1 MAENSKMKMTE
12 MGLIP
17 SDWEI
22 CSIGREFS
30 FLRNNSLSR
39 DQLNYSEGNVKNVHY
54 GDILVVFGEVVN
66 VQKERLPYINKDID
80 IVVSPKNM
88 LQDGDII
95 IADTAE
101 DETAGKACE
110 IQGVKDQQVISG
122 LHTIPISPS
131 NRSFAPGFLGYAFN
145 SSLYHDQLRSIM
157 QGTKVVSVSK
167 RAIQETFFIFPS
179 YKAEQGKIS
188 AALSGIDTLISDLDK
203 VITKKKLMMTGSMQ
217 LLLSGKK
224 RLKGFSRPWVELELG
239 ELGKLTGAGV
249 DKTVKADEKPVRLL
263 NFLDVYNRD
272 RIYNHELKMWVTASD
287 YKIARCDVKQGDI
300 FLTPSSELPNDIGRS
315 AVAMSDMEGVCYSYH
330 VLRLRPSIDLDMT
343 FSAYMLKTAEYEEQI
358 RFLSEGSGKRY
369 VISLRNFRE
378 IRISIPDD
386 IREQNAIGNVIAAM
400 DNEIRNL
407 EAERDKY
414 KNIKQGMMQKLL
426 TGQIRLPV

>member
-1 MAENSKMKMTE
+1 MSENSTHKMTE
-12 MGLIP
+12 IGNLP
-17 SDWEI
+17 SDWDVLSLSE
-22 CSIGREFS
+22 IGRFTKGS
-30 FLRNNSLSR
+30 GITR
-39 DQLNYSEGNVKNVHY
+39 DQSHSGDIPCVRYGELYTTHDNYIRSFNSYISPEVARTATRLSK
-54 GDILVVFGEVVN
+54 GDILFAGSGET
-66 VQKERLPYINKDID
+66 KEDIGKA
-80 IVVSPKNM
+80 VAFVGNEEAYAG
-88 LQDGDII
+88 GDII
-95 IADTAE
+95 ILSPKIEASSMYLGFVLN
-101 DETAGKACE
+101 DEESVRQKSSMG
-110 IQGVKDQQVISG
+110 QGDAVVHIHAKELANVI
-122 LHTIPISPS
+122 IPFPHPS
-131 NRSFAPGFLGYAFN
+131 EQRKIA
-145 SSLYHDQLRSIM
+145 
-157 QGTKVVSVSK
+157 
-167 RAIQETFFIFPS
+167 ETF
-179 YKAEQGKIS
+179 
-188 AALSGIDTLISDLDK
+188 SGIDTLISDLDK
-203 VITKKKLMMTGSMQ
+203 VIAKKKLMMTGSMQ

-249 DKTVKADEKPVRLL
+249 DKTVNADERPVRLL

-400 DNEIRNL
+400 DNEISDL
-407 EAERDKY
+407 EAERDKF

>member
-1 MAENSKMKMTE
+1 MAENSKNKMTE
-12 MGLIP
+12 IGNLP
-17 SDWEI
+17 SDWDVMSLSE
-22 CSIGREFS
+22 IGRFS
-30 FLRNNSLSR
+30 KGSGVTR
-39 DQLNYSEGNVKNVHY
+39 DQSHSGDIPCVRYGELYTTHDNYIRSFSSFISAEVAKTATKLSK
-54 GDILVVFGEVVN
+54 GDILFAGSGET
-66 VQKERLPYINKDID
+66 KEEIGKAVAFVGDEEAYAG
-80 IVVSPKNM
+80 
-88 LQDGDII
+88 GDII
-95 IADTAE
+95 ILSPKIEASSMYLGFVLN
-101 DETAGKACE
+101 DEESVRQKSSMG
-110 IQGVKDQQVISG
+110 QGDAVVHIHAKELANVI
-122 LHTIPISPS
+122 IPFPHPS
-131 NRSFAPGFLGYAFN
+131 
-145 SSLYHDQLRSIM
+145 
-157 QGTKVVSVSK
+157 
-167 RAIQETFFIFPS
+167 
-179 YKAEQGKIS
+179 EQRKI
-188 AALSGIDTLISDLDK
+188 AASLSGIDTLISDMDK
-203 VITKKKLMMTGSMQ
+203 VIAKKRLMMTGTMQ

-224 RLKGFSRPWVELELG
+224 RLKGFSRPWVDLELG

-249 DKTVKADEKPVRLL
+249 DKTVNADEQPVRLL

-287 YKIARCDVKQGDI
+287 YKITKCDVRQGDI

-315 AVAMSDMEGVCYSYH
+315 AVAMSDMDGVCYSYH

-378 IRISIPDD
+378 IRITIPDD

-400 DNEIRNL
+400 DNEIAAL

>member
-1 MAENSKMKMTE
+1 MAENSKNKMTE
-12 MGLIP
+12 IGNLP
-17 SDWEI
+17 SDWDVMSLSE
-22 CSIGREFS
+22 IGRFS
-30 FLRNNSLSR
+30 KGSGVTR
-39 DQLNYSEGNVKNVHY
+39 DQSHSGDIPCVRYGELYTTHDNYIRSFSSFISAEVAKTATKLSK
-54 GDILVVFGEVVN
+54 GDILFAGSGET
-66 VQKERLPYINKDID
+66 KEEIGKAVAFVGDEEAYAG
-80 IVVSPKNM
+80 
-88 LQDGDII
+88 GDII
-95 IADTAE
+95 ILSPKIEASSMYLGFVLN
-101 DETAGKACE
+101 DEESVRQKSSMG
-110 IQGVKDQQVISG
+110 QGDAVVHIHAKELANVI
-122 LHTIPISPS
+122 IPFPHPS
-131 NRSFAPGFLGYAFN
+131 
-145 SSLYHDQLRSIM
+145 
-157 QGTKVVSVSK
+157 
-167 RAIQETFFIFPS
+167 
-179 YKAEQGKIS
+179 EQRKI
-188 AALSGIDTLISDLDK
+188 AASLSGIDTLISDMDK
-203 VITKKKLMMTGSMQ
+203 VIAKKRLMMTGTMQ

-224 RLKGFSRPWVELELG
+224 RLKGFSRPWVDLELG

-249 DKTVKADEKPVRLL
+249 DKTVNADEKPVRLL

-287 YKIARCDVKQGDI
+287 YKIAKCDVRQGDI

-315 AVAMSDMEGVCYSYH
+315 AVAMSDMDGVCYSYH

-400 DNEIRNL
+400 DNEIAAL

>member
-1 MAENSKMKMTE
+1 MAENSKNKMTE
-12 MGLIP
+12 IGNLP
-17 SDWEI
+17 SDWDVMSLSE
-22 CSIGREFS
+22 IGRFS
-30 FLRNNSLSR
+30 KGSGVTR
-39 DQLNYSEGNVKNVHY
+39 DQSHSGNIPCVRYGELYTTHDNYIRSFSSFISAEVAKTATKLSK
-54 GDILVVFGEVVN
+54 GDILFAGSGET
-66 VQKERLPYINKDID
+66 KEEIGKAVAFVGDEEAYAG
-80 IVVSPKNM
+80 
-88 LQDGDII
+88 GDII
-95 IADTAE
+95 ILSPKIEASSMYLGFVLN
-101 DETAGKACE
+101 DEESVRQKSSMG
-110 IQGVKDQQVISG
+110 QGDAVVHIHAKELANVI
-122 LHTIPISPS
+122 IPFPHPS
-131 NRSFAPGFLGYAFN
+131 
-145 SSLYHDQLRSIM
+145 
-157 QGTKVVSVSK
+157 
-167 RAIQETFFIFPS
+167 
-179 YKAEQGKIS
+179 EQRII
-188 AALSGIDTLISDLDK
+188 AASLSGIDTLISGMDK
-203 VITKKKLMMTGSMQ
+203 VIAKKRLMMTGTMQ

-224 RLKGFSRPWVELELG
+224 RLKGFSRPWVDLELG

-249 DKTVKADEKPVRLL
+249 DKTVNADEKPVRLL

-287 YKIARCDVKQGDI
+287 YKIAKCDVRQGDI

-315 AVAMSDMEGVCYSYH
+315 AVAMSDMDGVCYSYH

-400 DNEIRNL
+400 DNEIRDL

-426 TGQIRLPV
+426 TGQIRLPI

>member
-1 MAENSKMKMTE
+1 MAENSKNKMTE
-12 MGLIP
+12 IGNLP
-17 SDWEI
+17 SDWDVMSLSE
-22 CSIGREFS
+22 IGRFS
-30 FLRNNSLSR
+30 KGSGVTR
-39 DQLNYSEGNVKNVHY
+39 DQSHSGDIPCVRYGELYTTHDNYIRSFSSFISAEVAKTATKLSK
-54 GDILVVFGEVVN
+54 GDILFAGSGET
-66 VQKERLPYINKDID
+66 KEEIGKAVAFVGDEEAYAG
-80 IVVSPKNM
+80 
-88 LQDGDII
+88 GDII
-95 IADTAE
+95 ILSPKIEASSMYLGFVLN
-101 DETAGKACE
+101 DEESVRQKSSMG
-110 IQGVKDQQVISG
+110 QGDAVVHIHAKELANVI
-122 LHTIPISPS
+122 IPFPHPS
-131 NRSFAPGFLGYAFN
+131 
-145 SSLYHDQLRSIM
+145 
-157 QGTKVVSVSK
+157 
-167 RAIQETFFIFPS
+167 
-179 YKAEQGKIS
+179 EQRKI
-188 AALSGIDTLISDLDK
+188 AASLSGIDTLISDMDK
-203 VITKKKLMMTGSMQ
+203 VIAKKRLMMTGTMQ

-224 RLKGFSRPWVELELG
+224 RLKGFSRPWVDLELG

-249 DKTVKADEKPVRLL
+249 DKTVNADEKPVRLL

-287 YKIARCDVKQGDI
+287 YKIAKCDVRQGDI

-315 AVAMSDMEGVCYSYH
+315 AVAMSDMDGVCYSYH

-400 DNEIRNL
+400 DNEIRDL

>member
-1 MAENSKMKMTE
+1 
-12 MGLIP
+12 
-17 SDWEI
+17 
-22 CSIGREFS
+22 
-30 FLRNNSLSR
+30 
-39 DQLNYSEGNVKNVHY
+39 
-54 GDILVVFGEVVN
+54 
-66 VQKERLPYINKDID
+66 
-80 IVVSPKNM
+80 
-88 LQDGDII
+88 
-95 IADTAE
+95 
-101 DETAGKACE
+101 
-110 IQGVKDQQVISG
+110 
-122 LHTIPISPS
+122 
-131 NRSFAPGFLGYAFN
+131 
-145 SSLYHDQLRSIM
+145 
-157 QGTKVVSVSK
+157 
-167 RAIQETFFIFPS
+167 
-179 YKAEQGKIS
+179 
-188 AALSGIDTLISDLDK
+188 
-203 VITKKKLMMTGSMQ
+203 MQ
-217 LLLSGKK
+217 LLLSGKA
-224 RLKGFSRPWVELELG
+224 RLKGFTRPWINLELG
-239 ELGKLTGAGV
+239 EIGDLSGAGV

-287 YKIARCDVKQGDI
+287 YKIAKCDVKQGDI

-330 VLRLRPSIDLDMT
+330 VLRLRPVINLDMT

-378 IRISIPDD
+378 IRVSIPDD

-400 DNEIRNL
+400 DNEIRDL

>member
-1 MAENSKMKMTE
+1 MAENSKNKMTE
-12 MGLIP
+12 IGNLP
-17 SDWEI
+17 SDWDVMSLSE
-22 CSIGREFS
+22 IGRFS
-30 FLRNNSLSR
+30 KGSGVTR
-39 DQLNYSEGNVKNVHY
+39 DQSHSGNIPCVRYGELYTTHDNYIRSFSSFISAEVAKTATKLSK
-54 GDILVVFGEVVN
+54 GDILFAGSGET
-66 VQKERLPYINKDID
+66 KEEIGKAVAFVGDEEAYAG
-80 IVVSPKNM
+80 
-88 LQDGDII
+88 GDII
-95 IADTAE
+95 ILSPKIEASSMYLGFVLN
-101 DETAGKACE
+101 DEESVRQKSSMG
-110 IQGVKDQQVISG
+110 QGDAVVHIHAKELANVI
-122 LHTIPISPS
+122 IPFPHPS
-131 NRSFAPGFLGYAFN
+131 
-145 SSLYHDQLRSIM
+145 
-157 QGTKVVSVSK
+157 
-167 RAIQETFFIFPS
+167 
-179 YKAEQGKIS
+179 EQRII
-188 AALSGIDTLISDLDK
+188 AASLSGIDTLISDMDK
-203 VITKKKLMMTGSMQ
+203 VIAKKRLMMTGTMQ

-224 RLKGFSRPWVELELG
+224 RLKGFSRPWVDLELG

-249 DKTVKADEKPVRLL
+249 DKTVNADEKPVRLL

-287 YKIARCDVKQGDI
+287 YKIAKCDVRQGDI

-315 AVAMSDMEGVCYSYH
+315 AVAMSDMNGVCYSYH

-400 DNEIRNL
+400 DNEIRDL

>member
-1 MAENSKMKMTE
+1 MSENSTHKMTE
-12 MGLIP
+12 IGNLP
-17 SDWEI
+17 SDWDVLSLSE
-22 CSIGREFS
+22 IGRFTKGS
-30 FLRNNSLSR
+30 GITR
-39 DQLNYSEGNVKNVHY
+39 DQSHSGDIPCVRYGELYTTHDNYIRSFNSYISPEVARAATRLSK
-54 GDILVVFGEVVN
+54 GDILFAGSGET
-66 VQKERLPYINKDID
+66 KEDIGKA
-80 IVVSPKNM
+80 VAFVGNEEAYAG
-88 LQDGDII
+88 GDII
-95 IADTAE
+95 ILSPKIEASSMYLGFVLNDEESVRQKSSMGQGDAVVHIHAKELANVIIPFPHPSEQRKIAE
-101 DETAGKACE
+101 
-110 IQGVKDQQVISG
+110 
-122 LHTIPISPS
+122 
-131 NRSFAPGFLGYAFN
+131 
-145 SSLYHDQLRSIM
+145 
-157 QGTKVVSVSK
+157 
-167 RAIQETFFIFPS
+167 
-179 YKAEQGKIS
+179 
-188 AALSGIDTLISDLDK
+188 ALSGIDTLISDLDK
-203 VITKKKLMMTGSMQ
+203 VIAKKKLMMTGSMQ

-249 DKTVKADEKPVRLL
+249 DKTVNADERPVRLL

-287 YKIARCDVKQGDI
+287 YKITRCDVKQGDI

-400 DNEIRNL
+400 DNEIRDL